1 MENMKMAIIGS
12 GMMGRAIITGI
23 IQNQIFNPE
32 TIFVSDVDP
41 EKTKALH
48 EELGVSTAISNTEC
62 VEGADIVLI
71 AVKPQFLQPV
81 LDELHGKINSES
93 LIISIVA
100 GVPIQRFVDGL
111 GNQKIVRVMPNTPAQ
126 ILEGMSG
133 WFTSAEVSSDQKRLV
148 EKILS
153 GLGLAIYFDKES
165 DLDQVAAV
173 SGSGPAYVF
182 LFMEAMIDTAVH
194 MGFPRKIAEKLVIQT
209 VRGSADYF
217 ERRGVHP
224 AVLRNEVTSPGGT
237 TAEALYYMEKEGLR
251 HAVSS
256 GMWACLNRT
265 IELRENLPRQKGP
278 TV

>member
-1 MENMKMAIIGS
+1 MDKMKMAVIGS

-23 IQNQIFNPE
+23 IKNQILNPE
-32 TIFVSDVDP
+32 TIFVSDIDP
-41 EKTKALH
+41 EKIKELH
-48 EELGVSTAISNTEC
+48 DELHVSTAGSNVEC
-62 VEGADIVLI
+62 VKGADLVLI
-71 AVKPQFLQPV
+71 AVKPQYLQPV
-81 LDELHGKINSES
+81 LDELYGKIKSES

-100 GVPIQRFVDGL
+100 GVPIQRFIDGL

-126 ILEGMSG
+126 ILEGVSG
-133 WFTSAEVSSDQKRLV
+133 WYTSPEVNSEQKVLV

-153 GLGLAIYFDKES
+153 GLGMAIPFSKES
-165 DLDQVAAV
+165 DLDQVAAI

-194 MGFPRKIAEKLVIQT
+194 MGFPRKIAEKLVTQT
-209 VRGSADYF
+209 VRGSVNYF
-217 ERRGVHP
+217 EKRGEHP

-265 IELRENLPRQKGP
+265 VELRENQPRQKGP
-278 TV
+278 TA

>member
-126 ILEGMSG
+126 ILEGVSG

-182 LFMEAMIDTAVH
+182 LFMEAMID
-194 MGFPRKIAEKLVIQT
+194 
-209 VRGSADYF
+209 
-217 ERRGVHP
+217 
-224 AVLRNEVTSPGGT
+224 
-237 TAEALYYMEKEGLR
+237 
-251 HAVSS
+251 
-256 GMWACLNRT
+256 
-265 IELRENLPRQKGP
+265 
-278 TV
+278 